1 MPHSETLPDPY
12 PVAEPTARQRSST
25 IPPTPAMGAPM
36 TVLTSDQIKQFS
48 AEGMAVDDI
57 TRLLVPPEVA
67 ALATTSTH
75 PDA

>member
-1 MPHSETLPDPY
+1 
-12 PVAEPTARQRSST
+12 
-25 IPPTPAMGAPM
+25 M
-36 TVLTSDQIKQFS
+36 TVLTSDHIKQFS

-75 PDA
+75 LDN